1 MKQWISNKRYHNIKL
16 HQKLNTLQA
25 ETGKLLYHNYF
36 IIHHYAAFNT
46 PCAGH
51 KDDESQAHIIH
62 IHTKSKNST
71 LRGIR
76 NIGSAVWAVWR

>member
-1 MKQWISNKRYHNIKL
+1 LPAKTIFAGTVFSAEKPVFTGHW
-16 HQKLNTLQA
+16 QKLANPD
-25 ETGKLLYHNYF
+25 
-36 IIHHYAAFNT
+36 YAAFNT
-46 PCAGH
+46 PCVGH

-76 NIGSAVWAVWR
+76 NIGSAVWAVWRQ